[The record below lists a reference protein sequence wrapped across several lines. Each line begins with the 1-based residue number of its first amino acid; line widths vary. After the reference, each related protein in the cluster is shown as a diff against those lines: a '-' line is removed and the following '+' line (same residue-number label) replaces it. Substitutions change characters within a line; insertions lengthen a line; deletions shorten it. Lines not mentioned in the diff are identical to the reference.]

1 MRAVFHGRF
10 VPLGFA
16 GRFRHLPECHE
27 GPEKKA
33 GYDCN
38 RAHGPEAEGIRV
50 DLLGVPVNTVMPVS
64 RFTVAVHDR
73 YDENV
78 IRLT

>member
-16 GRFRHLPECHE
+16 GRLRHLPECHK

-38 RAHGPEAEGIRV
+38 RPHGPEAEGICV
-50 DLLGVPVNTVMPVS
+50 DLLGVPVNTVTPVS
-64 RFTVAVHDR
+64 RFTVAVHAAMMR
-73 YDENV
+73 
-78 IRLT
+78 T